1 MNIVSQVSQYIV
13 VSLAVFL
20 TCNNV
25 ALVWGHGTFQFSRD
39 TFVTSELLVDALD
52 QFIVAGENRGG

>member
-1 MNIVSQVSQYIV
+1 M
-13 VSLAVFL
+13 VFL